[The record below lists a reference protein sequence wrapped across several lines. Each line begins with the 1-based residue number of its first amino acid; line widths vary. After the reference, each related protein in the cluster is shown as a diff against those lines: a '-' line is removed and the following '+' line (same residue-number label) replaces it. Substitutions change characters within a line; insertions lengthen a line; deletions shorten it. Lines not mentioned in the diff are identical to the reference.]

1 VPEGE
6 ELLLHWHIS
15 DPNLTDTEL
24 DRLVDFMG
32 ALSDESFMPNVP
44 TQVPSGLLN
53 SKTSISLVT
62 ASGE

>member
-15 DPNLTDTEL
+15 EPNLTATEL

-32 ALSDESFMPNVP
+32 ALSDESFMPKIP
-44 TQVPSGLLN
+44 EQVPSGLLH
-53 SKTSISLVT
+53 
-62 ASGE
+62 